1 MKSAIGL
8 AALVLAAAI
17 SFAPVNARSASAQE
31 APAAAAGALEGDVA
45 GISYFYDALNDD
57 GGWFE
62 HPRLGFV
69 WQPDVD
75 GDWRPYTIGRWVNSD
90 TYGWTWLSDEPFGWA
105 VYHYGRWTR
114 DADYGWVWVPGTEW
128 APAWVLWRFNEEAI
142 GWAPMPPEARIE
154 RGRVFA
160 DPSFYE
166 SRAFLP
172 RWVFAS
178 PKSFTRAG
186 VHRYVRPISWNREL
200 LGRTRARIS
209 YDLQDKRLIHRG
221 IAAEDIEKML
231 RGPVPRAK
239 IAPVD
244 EDAVRQRQ
252 ISRETARLDGKSP
265 DGNLGDVQIYRPD
278 RARTESIVRNNPTPR
293 LAGKPKRRGGT
304 EFGRLSKERR
314 ERYERDNRDAR
325 DTREMSDDLNRPR
338 NSEEALREYNESP
351 NESPSARSS
360 IEGDDSGPDSDGS
373 YRPWKNPDGTTR
385 RGSDRSEAPRKVS
398 RPAKDADAAPPSS
411 SERRTTAEPDEPSA
425 APVDNVDDGRGSGDA
440 SLPVDDPA
448 PAPRKSKSRD
458 AGLGPETMPEPEL
471 IDPPAKGTKSS
482 KPVEF
487 YEQLPADP
495 EVDAAPEGPSRP
507 APRPSDSG
515 RGGGRFG
522 NVTPYSPPEDYSA
535 PPPAPV
541 EDTSSPPDD
550 RRKTDP
556 ALKSKTKP
564 ADGGTAKTKATPA
577 EKTETGTNPPP
588 RKRAGAAD
596 SPAGPEDAAASG
608 ADGDKPK
615 SKRRWDQNGS
625 SGYPTV
631 IGPDGKPMQ

>member
-1 MKSAIGL
+1 MRTGTGL
-8 AALVLAAAI
+8 AAFVLAAAI
-17 SFAPVNARSASAQE
+17 SFVPVTTRSAIAQDSPSSPVE
-31 APAAAAGALEGDVA
+31 ALEGNVA
-45 GISYFYDALNDD
+45 GISYFYDALNED

-75 GDWRPYTIGRWVNSD
+75 GDWRPYTVGRWVNSD

-114 DADYGWVWVPGTEW
+114 DHEFGWVWVPGTEW
-128 APAWVLWRFNEEAI
+128 APAWVLWRFNDEAI
-142 GWAPMPPEARIE
+142 GWAPMPPEARFE

-178 PKSFTRAG
+178 PRSFTRAG
-186 VHRYVRPISWNREL
+186 VHRYVRPVSWNREL
-200 LGRTRARIS
+200 LGRTRARVS
-209 YDLQDKRLIHRG
+209 YDLQDKRLVHRG
-221 IAAEDIEKML
+221 IPADEIEKLL

-252 ISRETARLDGKSP
+252 VSRETARLDGKSP
-265 DGNLGDVQIYRPD
+265 DGNLGDVQIYRPE
-278 RARTESIVRNNPTPR
+278 RARTQSIVSTNPTPR
-293 LAGKPKRRGGT
+293 AAGKPKLRGGT

-314 ERYERDNRDAR
+314 ERSERE
-325 DTREMSDDLNRPR
+325 TRETSDDMRRPR

-351 NESPSARSS
+351 GARSS
-360 IEGDDSGPDSDGS
+360 VEGDDAGRDSDGS

-385 RGSDRSEAPRKVS
+385 RSSDPSEAQRKVS
-398 RPAKDADAAPPSS
+398 RPADEDDASPPSTPERRRTAAPDDASDRSS
-411 SERRTTAEPDEPSA
+411 DD
-425 APVDNVDDGRGSGDA
+425 APADNANDRGGDRDA

-448 PAPRKSKSRD
+448 PAPRKPKSRD
-458 AGLGPETMPEPEL
+458 AGLSPETMPEPEL
-471 IDPPAKGTKSS
+471 IDPPAKGKKSS

-487 YEQLPADP
+487 YERLPADP
-495 EVDAAPEGPSRP
+495 EADAAPEGSSRP
-507 APRPSDSG
+507 APRPTDSG

-535 PPPAPV
+535 PPPATVADP
-541 EDTSSPPDD
+541 SSPPDD
-550 RRKTDP
+550 RRKTEP
-556 ALKSKTKP
+556 AAKSKTKP
-564 ADGGTAKTKATPA
+564 AEGGTEKTKATPA

-608 ADGDKPK
+608 EESAKPK

-631 IGPDGKPMQ
+631 IGPDGKPVQ